1 MFDYPIF
8 TKAAEMVGQWGTG
21 NWGTGMYPGMGMWGG
36 GGFMWLMPIF
46 WLVILGLLIWFVV
59 SLVRGDVHSGG
70 QSSKNKSP
78 LDILNERYARG
89 EIDTEEF
96 VERRNKLE

>member
-1 MFDYPIF
+1 MLKHPIF
-8 TKAAEMVGQWGTG
+8 AQIPEFISQWGTG
-21 NWGTGMYPGMGMWGG
+21 NWGSGMGNGWGMGMG
-36 GGFMWLMPIF
+36 GGFMWLMPLF

-59 SLVRGDVHSGG
+59 SLVRGDVHEGG
-70 QSSKNKSP
+70 PKTRNKSP